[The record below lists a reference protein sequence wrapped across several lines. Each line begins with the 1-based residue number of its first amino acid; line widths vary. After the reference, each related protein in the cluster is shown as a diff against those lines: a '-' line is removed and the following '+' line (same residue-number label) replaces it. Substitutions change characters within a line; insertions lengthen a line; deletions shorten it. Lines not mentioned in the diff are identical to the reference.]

1 MLIPRVFH
9 QIWLGPN
16 PLPDQ
21 FAAYQRS
28 WLDHHPGWELRM
40 WTEENVPRDLRRR
53 EVFDRLRVPA
63 ERADILR
70 LELLWRFGGVYMD
83 VDFECLRSIE
93 LLIDDV
99 DFFTADL
106 ERGRVNN
113 ALIGSVAGHPILDRA
128 LDEVRPREFHG
139 YDKEATGPLFFDRLV
154 KEYPEVKV
162 FSKEIFYPQGYEVRE
177 HGYAV
182 HHNANSWKDLEV
194 LRIDLQKAR
203 RREQKA
209 KDEARLW
216 HLRCDEAEAE
226 LASVKAT
233 DPVPA
238 RREALQRFR
247 DRRVAKGPGRAAAF
261 ALGILAALAV
271 ATLDGYDGISRIV
284 ADHDNFG
291 DVQYLV
297 IGLGWLPLA
306 LAAVAILA
314 RRSSRSDRL

>member
-16 PLPDQ
+16 PLPDP

-40 WTEENVPRDLRRR
+40 WTEENLPRDVRRR

-63 ERADILR
+63 ERADVLR

-93 LLIDDV
+93 PLIDDV
-99 DFFTADL
+99 DFFTAAL
-106 ERGRVNN
+106 ERDRVNN

-128 LDEVRPREFHG
+128 LDEIRPREFHG
-139 YDKEATGPLFFDRLV
+139 YKKEAGPIFFDRLI

-162 FSKEIFYPQGYEVRE
+162 FSKEIFYPKGHEVRE

-182 HHNANSWKDLEV
+182 HHNANSWKDAET

-209 KDEARLW
+209 KDEARVW
-216 HLRCDEAEAE
+216 RLRSDEAEAE
-226 LASVKAT
+226 LARVKAT
-233 DPVPA
+233 GSAPSQ
-238 RREALQRFR
+238 RESSQRLG
-247 DRRVAKGPGRAAAF
+247 DGRVAQSLGRWTVF
-261 ALGILAALAV
+261 ALGIVAALGV

-284 ADHDNFG
+284 ADRNNFG

-306 LAAVAILA
+306 VLAVAILA
-314 RRSSRSDRL
+314 RRNSRRRHT